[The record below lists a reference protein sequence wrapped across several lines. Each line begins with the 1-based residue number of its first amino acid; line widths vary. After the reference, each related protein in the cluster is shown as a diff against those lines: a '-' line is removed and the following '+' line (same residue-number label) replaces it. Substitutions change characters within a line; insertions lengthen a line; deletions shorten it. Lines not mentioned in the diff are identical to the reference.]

1 VRLPSSRVCK
11 LLLLEK
17 EKNGIEEKIEKRALQ
32 ALVLGEALEAYE
44 KESKWGKPCEDG
56 AGFPH

>member
-1 VRLPSSRVCK
+1 
-11 LLLLEK
+11 LLLEK